1 MKTDSNVAV
10 EFKHVSKIYYLT
22 ENESGGLFK
31 KKKVKEF
38 YAIKD
43 VSFQIFKGQVV
54 GILGTNGSGK
64 STMALLLS
72 EIAYPNE
79 GEIFVNGEQ
88 ALVAINTGLN
98 RQLTGIENIKLK
110 AAMLGLSRKKLD
122 EVIEG
127 VKEFSELGEFINQPV
142 KKYSSG
148 MKSRLGFSINLYL
161 DPDIMI
167 IDEAL
172 SVGDK
177 TFSKKCMDR
186 MNELKESGKTIIFIS
201 HSLPQVQRFC
211 DTVIWLE
218 GGHLREMGPTE
229 IVSAHYSDYV
239 ESLSTMT
246 KAQKKAA
253 LEGKFKNRIGGG
265 KKKSG
270 TKKKGSKKKSHVA
283 SETENMAESD
293 KVTAEMVSAT
303 DQNDKAVEQE

>member
-229 IVSAHYSDYV
+229 IVSAH
-239 ESLSTMT
+239 
-246 KAQKKAA
+246 
-253 LEGKFKNRIGGG
+253 R
-265 KKKSG
+265 
-270 TKKKGSKKKSHVA
+270 
-283 SETENMAESD
+283 
-293 KVTAEMVSAT
+293 
-303 DQNDKAVEQE
+303 